1 MIKLGTMVNFNEEIK
16 DLAALKTAFE
26 NVKKYGLPTCQL
38 CCWDMTKFT
47 DENAAGVNAIVKET
61 GVEITAF
68 WCGWEGGCTW
78 NFIDGYH
85 TIGLVPIAYRA
96 RRVQNLKDG
105 SDFAKKIGVK
115 NVVTHVGFLPEN
127 QKTDEYTA
135 VVEAIKE
142 VALYCKGNGQ
152 NFLFETGQETPVTL
166 RRTIERVGTGNLG
179 INLDPANLLLYGKG
193 NPCDALDVF
202 GEFVM
207 GVHAK
212 DGEYP
217 TDGDRLGEEKRIGEG
232 KVNFPLLIKK
242 LKNLG
247 YDGAIT
253 IEREISGEKQIKDIL
268 YAKKFLEELIK

>member
-1 MIKLGTMVNFNEEIK
+1 MIKLGTMVNFNEDIK

-47 DENAAGVNAIVKET
+47 DENAAGVTAIVKET

-142 VALYCKGNGQ
+142 VAL
-152 NFLFETGQETPVTL
+152 L
-166 RRTIERVGTGNLG
+166 
-179 INLDPANLLLYGKG
+179 AAGK
-193 NPCDALDVF
+193 
-202 GEFVM
+202 
-207 GVHAK
+207 
-212 DGEYP
+212 
-217 TDGDRLGEEKRIGEG
+217 
-232 KVNFPLLIKK
+232 PLHVK
-242 LKNLG
+242 
-247 YDGAIT
+247 
-253 IEREISGEKQIKDIL
+253 
-268 YAKKFLEELIK
+268 